1 MPGVGGRPVNAAAF
15 VVGPRDGAG
24 AALSDL
30 ARSIGFAPVERYRG
44 LAQAERQAETTPLV
58 FFLCAGVTDVRT
70 LKPMADAI
78 RFSPSLKLRFS
89 PLIYFARDLSLEGIK
104 LCISM
109 GFDDVIA
116 LPYAS
121 GDLRERVG
129 RQVGQMQVYY
139 ETGTYF
145 GPDRRNRVGEARP
158 EGSDRGGG
166 QFRRIEIRRTP
177 ERGTDVLRDDLQV
190 VL

>member
-1 MPGVGGRPVNAAAF
+1 MHAAAF

-24 AALSDL
+24 AALFDL
-30 ARSIGFAPVERYRG
+30 ARSIGFASVERYRG
-44 LAQAERQAETTPLV
+44 LARAEKQAETTPLV
-58 FFLCAGVTDVRT
+58 FFLCAGVTDVKT
-70 LKPMADAI
+70 LKPMAEAI
-78 RFSPSLKLRFS
+78 RFSPSLNLRFS
-89 PLIYFARDLSLEGIK
+89 PLIYFARDLSIEGIK

-121 GDLRERVG
+121 GDLGERIR
-129 RQVGQMQVYY
+129 RQVGQTQIYY
-139 ETGTYF
+139 ETATYF
-145 GPDRRNRVGEARP
+145 GPDRRNRTGEARSA
-158 EGSDRGGG
+158 GSDRGGG

>member
-1 MPGVGGRPVNAAAF
+1 MHAAAL

-24 AALSDL
+24 AGLLSL
-30 ARSIGFAPVERYRG
+30 ARSLSFAPVERYQG
-44 LAQAERQAETTPLV
+44 LVRAEKQAEATPLV
-58 FFLCAGVTDVRT
+58 FFLCGAVADVRT

-78 RFSPSLKLRFS
+78 RFSPSLRLRFS
-89 PLIYFARDLSLEGIK
+89 PLIYFARELSIDTIK

-121 GDLRERVG
+121 GSLAERIG
-129 RQVGQMQVYY
+129 RQVGQTQVYY
-139 ETGTYF
+139 ETATYF
-145 GPDRRNRVGEARP
+145 GPDRRNRTGEVRP

-166 QFRRIEIRRTP
+166 PFRRIEIRRTP
-177 ERGTDVLRDDLQV
+177 ERGTDVLRDDMQV